1 MLQKF
6 LFIGVG
12 GSGGKTLRL
21 LRAELEK
28 RLEQVGY
35 TDPFPS
41 AWRFLHIDVPAKP
54 DGDDPALPP
63 QLPSENYIGLA
74 SPGVP
79 YRDIDGLLVGH
90 NPAIVDHT
98 AGWRPD
104 PEEVKVT
111 PIYGAG
117 QYRAVGRIVAGAAM
131 PEVVKKVQA
140 AVNALSQIDVDTGL
154 GAVSRAL
161 GDDSPTPAL
170 FPAVLVVSS
179 VAGGS
184 GAGTFLDICDA
195 LRLLGADWQR
205 NSSAILYTP
214 DVFEDLPPTN
224 RNGVY
229 PNALASLCELVSG
242 YWNSGDP
249 ASEEFSILEAAGLF
263 APRVDRRGPRFPFLV
278 GKGNDRVR
286 FTRQID
292 VYRAVA
298 RSLASW
304 VTSLPVQ
311 SRLGESVLGNWTSNA
326 AAVDDATGLF
336 RRTEAP
342 VSSLGY
348 ASVSLGRDRLE
359 RFITEQL
366 AGASV
371 ERLLKGHVSPS
382 LAEEEGDEAAQTRVA
397 EENYWT
403 FLEVAGLRELGQDH
417 NDILDAM
424 RGGDTQEGRREDLL
438 AIRSRVVAAVV
449 DGKPKGMEPNVAAER
464 VTGRLKDHRVAFLA
478 EQQARD
484 VQGAD
489 AWVRSIQPNV
499 LEATA
504 LMLSRAGAPAT
515 AKILQMAISQ
525 LDNEVVPELL
535 KDAESYRRHM
545 NTLPQR
551 VMAVFNQVHV
561 DGLIGAE
568 NPLIDQ
574 GVKEGTDSYW
584 YEAEAHLHDLAAG
597 LIVDFVK
604 NFLKPLKIAVDH
616 ARSGLETDS
625 VSTPERTSP
634 VDRWRQPYVPRD
646 LEPAENEALL
656 EPTASYPKEMAE
668 LVRRTAETADAG
680 SGNAR
685 AVRDIVTG
693 GTEDRSGRQ
702 QVVDVLATWSPSPKA
717 LSTESGALTARF
729 SVRIRSKD
737 LYRRAQNWVRRP
749 NTVLGDHITES
760 LVRYLDPAGVDPAVH
775 DKRLKRF
782 ADAFTQ
788 AMNTSQPFVKVD
800 PGALLRFH
808 GSRQIDH
815 ARVLTNVPFPVGHP
829 AREIVRGILL
839 REPNMDEPAVE
850 RVFGDG
856 EEPRIEITSFLAHSV
871 SPFVLG
877 SVTDPI
883 MSDLVQRRTEHDT
896 GNFWTLRR
904 ARPLA
909 QFVPLSP
916 EVRLA
921 IIRGWFTARALGYID
936 ADSHRT
942 QAIKVWSKK
951 GRHAFPFPVL
961 GAPIFRKEESLPAVL
976 ESLPIALLEA
986 AKRDEA
992 SLDAYRRLLELG
1004 TPDADGD
1011 ADHCDLHPELADWV
1025 ATGIAGDG
1033 ESGPNGVV
1041 YVDRSARLDAI
1052 DDLFTRSLSF
1062 FQLVGDKPVNPES
1075 ALRVP
1080 RSYELRHDL
1089 VRALTQLQG
1098 MVGRARAEREP
1109 SDVY

>member
-35 TDPFPS
+35 TDPFPG

-54 DGDDPALPP
+54 DGDDPSLPP
-63 QLPSENYIGLA
+63 QLPPECYVGLA
-74 SPGVP
+74 SHGVP
-79 YRDIDGLLVGH
+79 YREIDGLLTGRGVG
-90 NPAIVDHT
+90 VLDHT

-104 PEEVKVT
+104 PKEVNVT

-117 QYRAVGRIVAGAAM
+117 QYRAVGRVVAGAAM
-131 PEVVKKVQA
+131 GDIVKKIQDG
-140 AVNALSQIDVDTGL
+140 VNALSQIDVDTSL

-161 GDDSPTPAL
+161 GDDSPTPASY
-170 FPAVLVVSS
+170 PVVLVVSS

-184 GAGTFLDICDA
+184 GAGTFLDVCDA
-195 LRLLGADWQR
+195 LRLLGKDWQR

-214 DVFEDLPPTN
+214 DVFEDLSPTN

-229 PNALASLCELVSG
+229 PNALASLCELLAG
-242 YWNSGDP
+242 YWNAGDP
-249 ASEEFSILEAAGLF
+249 ASDEFAILESAGLF

-278 GKGNDRVR
+278 GMGNDRVR
-286 FTRQID
+286 FTRQVD

-311 SRLGESVLGNWTSNA
+311 SRLVESVLGNWTSNA
-326 AAVDDATGLF
+326 AAVDDAAGLF
-336 RRTEAP
+336 PGAEAP

-359 RFITEQL
+359 RFVTEQL

-371 ERLLKGHVSPS
+371 ERLLKGHVSRS
-382 LAEEEGDEAAQTRVA
+382 AAEEEGDEAAQVRVA

-403 FLEVAGLRELGQDH
+403 FLEAAGLRELGQEH
-417 NDILDAM
+417 NDILDAI
-424 RGGDTQEGRREDLL
+424 RGGGTHEARRDDLL
-438 AIRSRVVAAVV
+438 AVRSRVVSAVV

-464 VTGRLKDHRVAFLA
+464 VTARLKDHRVTFLT

-484 VQGAD
+484 LRGAD
-489 AWVRSIQPNV
+489 AWVRAIQPQV

-504 LMLSRAGAPAT
+504 SALARVGAPAT
-515 AKILQMAISQ
+515 AKVLQMAISE
-525 LDNEVVPELL
+525 LDNEVVPELVR
-535 KDAESYRRHM
+535 DAGSYRRHM

-551 VMAVFNQVHV
+551 VMAVFNQVQAGGV
-561 DGLIGAE
+561 LAPE

-584 YEAEAHLHDLAAG
+584 YEAEAHLHELAAA
-597 LIVDFVK
+597 LVVDFVQ
-604 NFLKPLKIAVDH
+604 NFLKPLKVAIDH

-656 EPTASYPKEMAE
+656 EPTAGYPAQMEE
-668 LVRRTAETADAG
+668 LVKRTTEAADSG
-680 SGNAR
+680 SGTAR
-685 AVRDIVTG
+685 AVRDVVSGSTETRTG
-693 GTEDRSGRQ
+693 AQ
-702 QVVDVLATWSPSPKA
+702 QVIGVLATWSPSPKA
-717 LSTESGALTARF
+717 LSTEAGAQNGRF
-729 SVRIRSKD
+729 DVRIRAKD
-737 LYRRAQNWVRRP
+737 LYRRTHDWVRRP
-749 NTVLGDHITES
+749 NTVLGDHIRES

-775 DKRLKRF
+775 DKRIKRF

-800 PGALLRFH
+800 PLALLRFH
-808 GSRQIDH
+808 GSKQLDH
-815 ARVLTNVPFPVGHP
+815 ARVLTKVPFPVGHP
-829 AREIVRGILL
+829 ARDVVRGILL

-871 SPFVLG
+871 NPFVLG

-883 MSDLVQRRTEHDT
+883 MSDLVQRRTELDT

-904 ARPLA
+904 ARPLP
-909 QFVPLSP
+909 QFVPLP
-916 EVRLA
+916 PDVRLA
-921 IIRGWFTARALGYID
+921 MVRGWFTARALGYID
-936 ADSHRT
+936 AAEHRT
-942 QAIKVWSKK
+942 QPITVWSPS
-951 GRHAFPFPVL
+951 GSWPFPFPVL
-961 GAPIFRKEESLPAVL
+961 GSPVFRKEDSLPAVL
-976 ESLPIALLEA
+976 ESLPIALLET
-986 AKRDEA
+986 AKRGDA
-992 SLDAYRRLLELG
+992 ALQAYRRLLELG
-1004 TPDADGD
+1004 TPDADAD
-1011 ADHCDLHPELADWV
+1011 PDHCDLHPELAAWV
-1025 ATGIAGDG
+1025 ATGAARNGG
-1033 ESGPNGVV
+1033 SGPNGVV
-1041 YVDRSARLDAI
+1041 HVDRSSRLDAI
-1052 DDLFTRSLSF
+1052 EDLFARSLEY
-1062 FQLVGDKPVNPES
+1062 FQGLEKRLTPES
-1075 ALRVP
+1075 ALHVSRGF
-1080 RSYELRHDL
+1080 ELRDDL
-1089 VRALTQLQG
+1089 TRALGQLLG
-1098 MVGRARAEREP
+1098 MVERARAARET